1 MKNINYKYKNKKR
14 LESMIINN
22 VCNDQLDE
30 LKINLGYYLPFGK
43 LKDSFKY
50 DLIHNALTH
59 LSPKCSNYLIKE
71 LDVKIP
77 NMIHIF
83 SACKWNKLYESYFF
97 LKEIS
102 EDLHNYYMFV
112 NFKVEKYDIIKRLL
126 DPSRVEFNPL
136 RVNYIFELVNK
147 GFIDLPEVRKVI
159 NETYVQE
166 TKKAPVIALL
176 RELNLRELGIE

>member
-1 MKNINYKYKNKKR
+1 MNLNYKYKNPKR
-14 LESMIINN
+14 LRSMIINN

-30 LKINLGYYLPFGK
+30 FKINLKHYRL
-43 LKDSFKY
+43 LTNLTDSFKY
-50 DLIHNALTH
+50 DLIHNALVH

-102 EDLHNYYMFV
+102 EDLHNSYMFI

-126 DPSRVEFNPL
+126 DPSRVESNTL

-147 GFIDLPEVRKVI
+147 GFIDSPEVKKVI

-166 TKKAPVIALL
+166 TKKTPVIALL

>member
-1 MKNINYKYKNKKR
+1 MNLNYKYKNPKR
-14 LESMIINN
+14 LRSMIINN

-30 LKINLGYYLPFGK
+30 LKINLKHYRLHTN
-43 LKDSFKY
+43 LTDSFKY

-59 LSPKCSNYLIKE
+59 LSSNCSKYLIKE
-71 LDVKIP
+71 LEVKIP

-83 SACKWNKLYESYFF
+83 SACKWDKLYESYYF
-97 LKEIS
+97 LKDIS
-102 EDLHNYYMFV
+102 EDLHNSYMFV
-112 NFKVEKYDIIKRLL
+112 SFKVEKYDIIKRLL
-126 DPSRVEFNPL
+126 DPSRVESNSL
-136 RVNYIFELVNK
+136 RVNYIFELVK
-147 GFIDLPEVRKVI
+147 RDFFTLTEVRKVI